1 MPEPLVVER
10 TYNAPVEKVWRALT
24 DYGLIKQWYFNMK
37 DFKPEV
43 GFEFEFTGEAEGE
56 TFLHRCVVLE
66 VVPERK
72 LKHTWTYVGYEG
84 SSIVTIELFHEG
96 DKTRIRL
103 THEGLE
109 SFPQIDKFARNNFE
123 MGWNAILGT
132 NLKDFVE
139 QKMQ

>member
-1 MPEPLVVER
+1 MKQEPLVVER
-10 TYNAPVEKVWRALT
+10 TYNAPVEKVWSALT
-24 DYGLIKQWYFNMK
+24 DHGLMKQWYFNMK

-43 GFEFEFTGEAEGE
+43 GFEFEFTGEAEGQ
-56 TFLHRCVVLE
+56 TFLHKCRVLE

-72 LKHTWTYVGYEG
+72 LKHTWLYEGYEG
-84 SSIVTIELFHEG
+84 YSVVTIELFPEG

-109 SFPQIDKFARNNFE
+109 TFPQISKFARGNFE

-132 NLKDFVE
+132 NLREFVE
-139 QKMQ
+139 EKK